1 MAVTDLASA
10 RLYIKTSLGGG
21 SVGQGVLNIQMSVEQ
36 LNQCIEKSIQTFQ
49 RYNHG
54 EGTYEDFLVLT
65 ISAGVSAY
73 SLAGSNVSDVI
84 DFDLANATQS
94 TNINHLFSPANMVL
108 GSPFTVFNDGQGMA
122 ISNYQV
128 MMNYLET
135 INDVFGISFR
145 YDYREL
151 QETLVITPTPT
162 ESGHALIKVFRK
174 ESSSLLYNHLL
185 IKDLSVALAKQIWGK
200 ILSRYGSMALP
211 GGGENFSFGSKL
223 WDEGKEEQKDIEMR
237 MKNEG
242 EAYVGFIIG

>member
-10 RLYIKTSLGGG
+10 RLYIKTALGGG
-21 SVGQGVLNIQMSVEQ
+21 SIGQGVLNIQISVEQ

-73 SLAGSNVSDVI
+73 SLAGSNVANVI

-94 TNINHLFSPANMVL
+94 TNINHLFSPANMIL
-108 GSPFTVFNDGQGMA
+108 GNQFLGYLGGESMA
-122 ISNYQV
+122 LSNYQV
-128 MMNYLET
+128 MMNYLES
-135 INDVFGISFR
+135 INDLFGISFR
-145 YDYREL
+145 CDYREL
-151 QETLVITPTPT
+151 QELLIITPTPT
-162 ESGHALIKVFRK
+162 ESGYALIKVFRK

-200 ILSRYGSMALP
+200 ILTRYGSMGLP

-242 EAYVGFIIG
+242 ESFVGFIIG